1 MAAPYPPNP
10 YGPGA
15 GMQPPQ
21 RPMMPTGPQ
30 RVKKRGVSK
39 AVPVVVSAGL
49 AVGVFC
55 GLLFG
60 LGTGETS
67 ASAGPSRG
75 NNLKA
80 SAGKESVSTPGAAP
94 AGVGAIA
101 AVPPPKPATPD
112 AGAALVAAGSA
123 AGSATA
129 ASGTGSAAAG
139 PAAPTVAAAG
149 SGAGS
154 AVAATK
160 ITIEV
165 EPAAAATIAKITVD
179 GKDIT
184 GSSIEVTPDK
194 KSVKV
199 SVSATGYHSVDKKID
214 VVAGT
219 EMKVQLE
226 LTKRA
231 SGGSPGFGGASTTP
245 NRVPTAPPK
254 PKKPPNSGII
264 DI

>member
-15 GMQPPQ
+15 GMQQ
-21 RPMMPTGPQ
+21 RPMMPTGQQ
-30 RVKKRGVSK
+30 RLPKRGVSK

-60 LGTGETS
+60 LGTGEAP
-67 ASAGPSRG
+67 ASAGPSKG
-75 NNLKA
+75 NNLKT
-80 SAGKESVSTPGAAP
+80 SVEKEVVPTPGAAP
-94 AGVGAIA
+94 AGLGATA
-101 AVPPPKPATPD
+101 ALAPPKPALD
-112 AGAALVAAGSA
+112 AGAAVVAATGSGAGSA
-123 AGSATA
+123 AGA
-129 ASGTGSAAAG
+129 AV
-139 PAAPTVAAAG
+139 PTIAAAG

-160 ITIEV
+160 LTIEV
-165 EPAAAATIAKITVD
+165 EPAAAATIAKINVD

-184 GSSIEVTPDK
+184 GSSIDVTPDK

-214 VVAGT
+214 VIAGT